1 MKCNLKS
8 ILQERQLKITK
19 VSNDTGISRT
29 TLTSLFNEKAKGIQF
44 STLETLCN
52 YLNIT
57 TNELFIQNKIDTTKD
72 NNLYLISYIYIKN
85 GDQGTGDA
93 FKESNEIGD
102 IKKLK
107 EEIKKKLN
115 SEKIIILNI
124 VNLSKI

>member
-8 ILQERQLKITK
+8 ILQEKQLKITK

-29 TLTSLFNEKAKGIQF
+29 TLTFLSNGEAKGIQF

-57 TNELFIQNKIDTTKD
+57 TNELFIQNKIDTIKD

-85 GDQGTGDA
+85 GVQGTGDA